1 MAPIFGVGTW
11 AWWEVVKQ
19 ELGLVGKLFRAL
31 WEDRFGWESMM
42 ENRGPGGV
50 GSGSG
55 IASGAGAGAGV
66 GVGTGKTEL

>member
-1 MAPIFGVGTW
+1 M
-11 AWWEVVKQ
+11 KR
-19 ELGLVGKLFRAL
+19 ELGLVGKLYKGI

-50 GSGSG
+50 VNGGSRSG
-55 IASGAGAGAGV
+55 AVAGAGG